1 MKIQRVFLL
10 FGLLSVLLTACGS
23 PAKPVVIKNATSV
36 PASTEAAP
44 SDSTEV
50 RPGGNLVP
58 HDVTVVPVP
67 TVNDTPIS
75 FPADTAILTWHRQG
89 GIAGFCDDV
98 TVLASGA
105 YTVVTC
111 KDQATQRGQLT
122 ESQLLQLTRFV
133 NKLQSFE
140 NNNDDPAVAD
150 AMSIKTTFKGLGPLE
165 ASPEDITTL
174 NNFAALLLIQVKS
187 TGNTYI
193 EPVSKAVDFLA
204 EQLGIA
210 ATEIK
215 VTSVEPVEWSDAC
228 LGVVIMG
235 MFCAQGITP
244 GYRVVL
250 SAQGTSY
257 ELHTN
262 ENGDSIQ
269 EVKDPNLVK
278 P

>member
-1 MKIQRVFLL
+1 MKIQRLFLL
-10 FGLLSVLLTACGS
+10 FGLLSVLLAACGS
-23 PAKPVVIKNATSV
+23 PATPAV
-36 PASTEAAP
+36 PAGTATEP
-44 SDSTEV
+44 SDSTEGS
-50 RPGGNLVP
+50 PGGHLVP
-58 HDVTVVPVP
+58 HNVTVEPVP
-67 TVNDTPIS
+67 TDNDTPIP
-75 FPADTAILTWHRQG
+75 FPADTVILIWHRQG

-140 NNNDDPAVAD
+140 NDNNDPAVAD

-165 ASPEDITTL
+165 ASVEDIATL

-193 EPVSKAVDFLA
+193 EPVSKAVDFLSA
-204 EQLGIA
+204 QLGIA

-215 VTSVEPVEWSDAC
+215 VTSVEAVEWSDAC
-228 LGVVIMG
+228 LGVVIIG
-235 MFCAQGITP
+235 MMCADVITP

-262 ENGDSIQ
+262 QNGDSIQ
-269 EVKDPNLVK
+269 EVKDPTLVK